1 MNKSRL
7 LMAAILLLHVEED
20 APADAFIQTTHSF
33 KTFAEKQSVFKLN
46 GVRPLFWLKNPE
58 KIPNDDR

>member
-1 MNKSRL
+1 MNKSIL
-7 LMAAILLLHVEED
+7 FMAAILLLHVEED
-20 APADAFIQTTHSF
+20 TPADVFIHTTHSF

-58 KIPNDDR
+58 NIPNDDR